1 MRFPPS
7 ILEEIRAR
15 LPVTAV
21 VGRRVRL
28 AKAGREWRGLSPF
41 NAEKTPS
48 FYVNDQKGFYHCFS
62 SGKHGDIFTFLMETE
77 GVSFPEA
84 VERLAA
90 EAGVA
95 LPKISEEAEVEE
107 KRRRGLHEV
116 MDLAAQFFE
125 ANLAGKS
132 GAGALRYLEGRG
144 LGAEARR
151 QFRLGYALPERFALR
166 DHLAAQGISVEAMVE
181 AGLLA
186 TRDDVAVPY
195 DRFRDRVMFPICDLR
210 GRVIAF
216 GGRAMSAD
224 VQAKYLNS
232 SETPLFHKGHVLYN
246 HHAARK
252 AAHDKGTVIA
262 VEGYVDVIAM
272 ALAGF
277 PHTVAPLGTALT
289 EEQLALLWRMA
300 PEPILCFD
308 GDGAGRRAAY
318 RAIDVALPHLVPG
331 KSVRFALLP
340 EGQDPDDLARSGG
353 PSAIGAVLD
362 AARPLVDLLWTREVE
377 AAPLDTPERRAALE
391 KRLFGLLAGIRD
403 EDLRRH
409 YRAEIG
415 DRLRQLLPQAGRRN
429 ERRSDYTGGRGGR
442 GGRQPFRQEAR
453 SRGTAPL
460 RASPSLARHPLFA
473 SAGSGAAREA
483 LIVLTL
489 LAHPELLHRY
499 GEDVATFE
507 FTHADAIR
515 LRAWLVDLAGREQLD
530 GREAIVLAPELTASA
545 ARLRAAVRPGDVW
558 ALDGEADISAVDEML
573 CQAFILH
580 RRAYTLHSELRAAE
594 RALVDEE
601 SEASLAW
608 LAEIR
613 AQLTSLEGASAD
625 RDTAS
630 AGSGLFG
637 MAAGQ
642 APGPGRRS

>member
-77 GVSFPEA
+77 GLSFPEA

-95 LPKISEEAEVEE
+95 LPKVSQEAEVEE

-116 MDLAAQFFE
+116 MEMAARFFE
-125 ANLAGKS
+125 TNLAGKA
-132 GAGALRYLEGRG
+132 GAQALRYVEGRG
-144 LGAEARR
+144 LGAAARQR
-151 QFRLGYALPERFALR
+151 FRLGYALPERFGLR
-166 DHLAAQGISVEAMVE
+166 DHLASQGVSTDAMVE
-181 AGLLA
+181 AGLLVA
-186 TRDDVAVPY
+186 GADIAVPY

-252 AAHDKGTVIA
+252 AVHDKGTVIA

-272 ALAGF
+272 TLAGF

-300 PEPILCFD
+300 DEPILCFD
-308 GDGAGRRAAY
+308 GDGAGQRAAY
-318 RAIDVALPHLVPG
+318 RAVDLALPLLGPG
-331 KSVRFALLP
+331 KSLRFALLP

-353 PSAIGAVLD
+353 PGAIATVLE

-377 AAPLDTPERRAALE
+377 TTPLDTPERRAALE
-391 KRLFGLLAGIRD
+391 KRLFGLLSGIRD

-409 YRAEIG
+409 YRAEMSE
-415 DRLRQLLPQAGRRN
+415 RLRQLLPQGGRRG
-429 ERRSDYTGGRGGR
+429 EGRGDYASRGGR
-442 GGRQPFRQEAR
+442 GRQPFRGDGRQ
-453 SRGTAPL
+453 RGVTPL
-460 RASPSLARHPLFA
+460 KASPSLARNALFA
-473 SAGSGAAREA
+473 ATSVGVPREA

-489 LAHPELLHRY
+489 LAHPDLMHRY
-499 GEDVATFE
+499 GEDAAALE
-507 FTHADAIR
+507 FANADAIR
-515 LRAWLVDLAGREQLD
+515 LRAWLVNVAAHEDFGGRRAVTLPAELAAG
-530 GREAIVLAPELTASA
+530 AT
-545 ARLRAAVRPGDVW
+545 RLRAAVRPGDVW
-558 ALDGEADISAVDEML
+558 ALAADADISAVEETL
-573 CQAFILH
+573 RQAFILH
-580 RRAYTLHSELRAAE
+580 RRAFTLHSELRAAE
-594 RALVDEE
+594 RALIDEE

-613 AQLTSLEGASAD
+613 AQLTSLEGAAAD
-625 RDTAS
+625 RDTTRAAAS
-630 AGSGLFG
+630 FDGRVAGLIG
-637 MAAGQ
+637 
-642 APGPGRRS
+642 GRRS